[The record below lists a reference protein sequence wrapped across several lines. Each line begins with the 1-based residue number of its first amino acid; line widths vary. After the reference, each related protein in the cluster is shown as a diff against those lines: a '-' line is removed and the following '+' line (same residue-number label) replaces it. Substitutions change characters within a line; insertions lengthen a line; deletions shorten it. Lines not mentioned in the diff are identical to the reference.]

1 MGAFLLEV
9 GTEELPAGFITSALQ
24 QWQHLIPVTLA
35 EEHLSGTH
43 LQLFATPRR
52 LAVLLTD
59 LPAEQPD
66 RTEAIKGPP
75 VQVAYQDGQLTQ
87 AGQGFARKQGV
98 DPESLQIRETEKGEF
113 IFAIQQIQGR
123 PTLAVLQERVP
134 TWITGLSG
142 ERLMRW
148 GAYDL
153 KFPRPIRWL
162 VALWEDTVLP
172 IQLEQLQADRITY
185 GHRVLHPA
193 PIALSH
199 AQGYQ
204 EALAAGYVQVDV
216 NQRRQRIQAS
226 IHEVVKPIQGE
237 VDIPTDLL
245 EEVTHLVE
253 WPTAVLGTFDP
264 DFLELPGPVIKTV
277 MITHQRY
284 FPVHDHH
291 HPEQLLP
298 SFVTI
303 ANGDPAKSDLIAA
316 GNSRVIRARLADAR
330 FFYQEDLKHP
340 LSSRVKSLAQ
350 VTFVDKLGT
359 VHDRVDR
366 IQRLAH
372 WIGEALQ
379 VSNSEAAWV
388 ERTAYLCKAD
398 LVTQMVYE
406 FPELQGIMGADYA
419 RRNGEPAA
427 VVEGIA
433 QHYWPLGA
441 GDPLPSTLTGQ
452 VVGIA
457 DRLDLLVGLFSLG
470 KIPSGSSDP
479 FALRR
484 AANSVVLILWD
495 LPQALDLHQL
505 LQQAVDTFA
514 PDAPATLDTLEDFFL
529 QRLQTLLKDER
540 QIDYDLVNAV
550 LGEGDRLDKVKVLQD
565 IQALARRADYLQAMR
580 ISGVLADLY
589 PTLNRTAR
597 LAQQGSLPTDV
608 LDPAAVIDPH
618 LLKDPAEA
626 DLYQVCC
633 EVFQQSQAAQ
643 QQDYDALVQAFRQG
657 APTVSRFFDE
667 VLVMDPD
674 PAIKANRL
682 NLLGILRNHAL
693 TLADFSAVVMAGE
706 SSSNSTRDFPEL

>member
-1 MGAFLLEV
+1 MMGAFLLEV
-9 GTEELPAGFITSALQ
+9 GTEELPTGFISSALQ
-24 QWQHLIPVTLA
+24 QWQHLIPAALQEEYLA
-35 EEHLSGTH
+35 GAH

-66 RTEAIKGPP
+66 RTESIKGPP
-75 VQVAYQDGQLTQ
+75 VQVAYQNGQLTQ

-98 DPESLQIRETEKGEF
+98 DPDSLQIRETEKGEF
-113 IFAIQQIQGR
+113 VFAIQQIQGR
-123 PTLAVLQERVP
+123 PTPTVLQERVP

-153 KFPRPIRWL
+153 KFPRPIRWV

-172 IQLEQLQADRITY
+172 IQIEPLQADRITQ

-193 PIALSH
+193 PIPLSH
-199 AQGYQ
+199 ARDYR
-204 EALAAGYVQVDV
+204 EVMESGYVQADVD
-216 NQRRQRIQAS
+216 QRCHRIQAH
-226 IHEVVKPIQGE
+226 IHKVVESIQGE
-237 VDIPTDLL
+237 ADIPTDLL

-253 WPTAVLGTFDP
+253 WPSAVLGTFDP

-284 FPVHDHH
+284 FPVHDRHQ
-291 HPEQLLP
+291 PQQLLP
-298 SFVTI
+298 YFVTI
-303 ANGDPAKSDLIAA
+303 SNGDPAKSELIAA

-330 FFYQEDLKHP
+330 FFYQEDLKRP
-340 LSSRVKSLAQ
+340 LASRVESLAQ
-350 VTFVDKLGT
+350 VTFVEKLGT
-359 VHDRVDR
+359 VRDRVDR
-366 IQRLAH
+366 MQMLAR

-379 VSNSEAAWV
+379 VTELEATWI

-419 RRNGEPAA
+419 RQNQEPAA
-427 VVEGIA
+427 VVEGIT

-441 GDPLPSTLTGQ
+441 GDPLPTTLTGQ

-505 LQQAVDTFA
+505 LQQAVDTFVPEA
-514 PDAPATLDTLEDFFL
+514 ATTLDTLEDFFL

-550 LGEGDRLDKVKVLQD
+550 LGEGDRLDQVKVLQD

-597 LAQQGSLPTDV
+597 LAQQGSLPIDV
-608 LDPAAVIDPH
+608 LDPAAVIDLH

-706 SSSNSTRDFPEL
+706 G